1 MSEWVKL
8 TASDGFVLDAYVARP
23 EGTPKASVVVLQEIF
38 GVNAHIRA
46 VAEGYAL
53 AGYLAGVGVYVGVH
67 ALSAGPAI
75 AGAVDALAR

>member
-38 GVNAHIRA
+38 GVNSHIRS
-46 VAEGYAL
+46 VADLYAKQ
-53 AGYLAGVGVYVGVH
+53 GYLAVAPALFDRKIKNFEVGY
-67 ALSAGPAI
+67 LSLI
-75 AGAVDALAR
+75 HI